1 MMRKTLLGA
10 TIAPMLTAFA
20 LGPTSVFEAQSDDIK
35 VNLERPEQ
43 ARITTGIN
51 VIQGW
56 TTAPAEIDRVEL
68 YINEEPDGSPDQV
81 LAFGGSREAVC
92 AAVSSPDCPNV
103 GFASTYNYNLLE
115 NGQHEFTVRAYDTN
129 GDHNDDS
136 ARFTVKTLGEEFI
149 DDRDRISL
157 PAFQV
162 SNVFKENSG
171 SSDQRYDVEFEWS
184 TAAQA
189 FVMTDLAEKPNNIL
203 FISASAPTGLTATK
217 ASGNVELEWTDNT
230 GPDDFGQENWFVVER
245 KFSILPGGG
254 EYRVIGVTRAD
265 ATEFVD
271 DDVVLT
277 VGTGSLAGTYTYRVS
292 AAVPSG
298 TSASGE
304 VVVNQTQDS
313 LVDDPDLLPS
323 PDLDL

>member
-1 MMRKTLLGA
+1 MMRKTLLRA
-10 TIAPMLTAFA
+10 TIGPMLTAFV
-20 LGPTSVFEAQSDDIK
+20 LGSTSAFGAQSDDIK

-56 TTAPAEIDRVEL
+56 ALAPDGIDRVEL
-68 YINEEPDGSPDQV
+68 YIDEDPDGSPNQV
-81 LAFGGSREAVC
+81 LAYGGSRSDVC
-92 AAVSSPDCPNV
+92 AGRTPTPPDCPNA
-103 GFASTYNYNLLE
+103 GFAATFNYNLFDD
-115 NGQHEFTVRAYDTN
+115 GRHEFTVRAYDNN

-136 ARFTVKTLGEEFI
+136 VRFTVKTLGEEFV
-149 DDRDRISL
+149 DGERISL
-157 PAFQV
+157 PAFQIR
-162 SNVFKENSG
+162 NVLKSNSG
-171 SSDQRYDVEFEWS
+171 ADNQRYNVEFEWS

-189 FVMTDLAEKPNNIL
+189 FVMTDIEER
-203 FISASAPTGLTATK
+203 ASLIAFLPPTAPSGLTATK
-217 ASGNVELEWTDNT
+217 ASGNVELEWTDTTNS
-230 GPDDFGQENWFVVER
+230 GDIGQEQWFVVER

-254 EYRVIGVTRAD
+254 EFRVIGVTRAE

-271 DDVVLT
+271 DDVILT
-277 VGTGSLAGTYTYRVS
+277 VGIGSLAGTYTYRVS

-313 LVDDPDLLPS
+313 LVDDS